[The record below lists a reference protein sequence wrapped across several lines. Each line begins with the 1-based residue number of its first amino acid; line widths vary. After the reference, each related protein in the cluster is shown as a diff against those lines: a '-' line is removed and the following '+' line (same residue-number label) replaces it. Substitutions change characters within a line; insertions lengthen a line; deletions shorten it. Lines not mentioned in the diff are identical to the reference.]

1 MGVHIKTC
9 ASVIALAAL
18 MPLQAQQAL
27 GQTSKGR
34 VLAEAEI
41 AHPPPTLSLSG
52 KEAVALAQ
60 KLYNQG
66 RLDEAETILQSLVD
80 ADPEKVDVVQIA
92 FLAGLI
98 AMRRGQYK
106 EAEEI
111 FRTILDHDPGLVRIR
126 LELAKTLFEQKK
138 DGAAT
143 YHFQLALAND
153 LPDPVR
159 KKIRAF
165 LAKIEARRLVTIS
178 WSSSIAPST
187 NINSGTELDSISGL
201 LGSEIIFRPSEDRKA
216 QSGIGFSNS
225 ISASALPKLG
235 KNWRLEVRGSLRLL
249 DYKQVAFDD
258 ASATFEIGPRF
269 QNKNRTVSILA
280 TTNKRQFGGKDYSKS
295 LGARLVL
302 STPLSK
308 RNRVALRG
316 SYSYARYLAISDR
329 NGPIYTAS
337 GSFQRALSKKS
348 TLALS
353 LQATRQEARAAS
365 QKNSQ
370 IGLSAS
376 YRRELPHGITIQLS
390 PQFFYRT
397 YDGIDPL
404 FPTFKERIDTTSGIS
419 LYLTKRDWRFMSF
432 APVISYSYL
441 INDSS
446 NEFYSYKRHSADV
459 GVTRKF

>member
-1 MGVHIKTC
+1 MGGHFKTC
-9 ASVIALAAL
+9 ASVMALTVL
-18 MPLQAQQAL
+18 VPLQAQQAL
-27 GQTSKGR
+27 GQITGDR
-34 VLAEAEI
+34 LVARAEM
-41 AHPPPTLSLSG
+41 AHPPPSLSLSG

-60 KLYNQG
+60 KLYDQG
-66 RLDEAETILQSLVD
+66 RLDDAERILRSLVD

-98 AMRRGQYK
+98 AARRGQYGQ
-106 EAEEI
+106 AEEI

-126 LELAKTLFEQKK
+126 LELAKVLFEQKK
-138 DGAAT
+138 DSAAS
-143 YHFQLALAND
+143 YHFRLALAND
-153 LPDPVR
+153 LPEPVR
-159 KKIRAF
+159 NKIRAF
-165 LAKIEARRLVTIS
+165 LAKIEARRVVSIS

-187 NINSGTELDSISGL
+187 NINSGTELDSITGL
-201 LGSEIIFRPSEDRKA
+201 LGSEIIFTPNEDRRAK
-216 QSGIGFSNS
+216 SGIGFSNS
-225 ISASALPKLG
+225 ISATALPKLG

-269 QNKNRTVSILA
+269 QDKKRRISILA

-295 LGARLVL
+295 LGARLIL
-302 STPLSK
+302 TTPLSR
-308 RNRVALRG
+308 RNRVTLRG
-316 SYSYARYLAISDR
+316 SYSYARYASISDR

-337 GSFQRALSKKS
+337 ASLQRALSKKS

-353 LQATRQEARAAS
+353 VQATRQEARAAS

-390 PQFFYRT
+390 PQFFYRR

-404 FPTFKERIDTTSGIS
+404 FPTFKERLDTTSGIS
-419 LYLTKRDWRFMSF
+419 VYLTKRDWRFMSF
-432 APVISYSYL
+432 APVLSYSYL
-441 INDSS
+441 INDSN
-446 NEFYSYKRHSADV
+446 NEFYSYERHSADI
-459 GVTRKF
+459 GMTRKF